1 MPGPT
6 PEPSLW
12 LGSRRDERG
21 GAVTLPARALLR
33 HAIALGSSGSG
44 KTVFCKV
51 VVEEA
56 VRRGVPVIAIDP
68 QGDLASLAL
77 GPAGDGEQAGD
88 AAVVAAELRERADVV
103 VFTPA
108 SHKGVALCADPVNA
122 EAARLAPEERP
133 LALTRTASRITAL
146 LGYDLDSDE
155 GAGVLAVLDRCM
167 TELIDEGRPATSLSV
182 LME

>member
-1 MPGPT
+1 MSAT
-6 PEPSLW
+6 TKEPSLW
-12 LGSRRDERG
+12 LGTRRDDGG
-21 GAVTLPARALLR
+21 GAVALPARALLR

-56 VRRGVPVIAIDP
+56 IRLGVPVIAIDP

-77 GPAGDGEQAGD
+77 GPVADDELARHGGD
-88 AAVVAAELRERADVV
+88 VTIAAELRERADVV

-108 SHKGVALCADPVNA
+108 SHKGVALCADPVDA
-122 EAARLAPEERP
+122 DVARLAAEDRP
-133 LALTRTASRITAL
+133 QSVTRSASRIVAL

-155 GAGVLAVLDRCM
+155 GAGV
-167 TELIDEGRPATSLSV
+167 
-182 LME
+182 

>member
-1 MPGPT
+1 MT
-6 PEPSLW
+6 QTAREPALL
-12 LGSRRDERG
+12 LGTSRDTAA
-21 GAVTLPARALLR
+21 AVTLPVRALLR

-77 GPAGDGEQAGD
+77 GPAADL
-88 AAVVAAELRERADVV
+88 AAHGVDPALAAELRDKADVV

-122 EAARLAPEERP
+122 EAARLAADER
-133 LALTRTASRITAL
+133 AHAVTRTASRINAL
-146 LGYDLDSDE
+146 LG
-155 GAGVLAVLDRCM
+155 
-167 TELIDEGRPATSLSV
+167 
-182 LME
+182 